1 MRLRVERRLAPSG
14 WINVAVSVF
23 SVIFAFVVAGVLLYV
38 QGVSP
43 LRAYTMIFDS
53 AFGSAYDLSE
63 TVVKALPLAMVSLAA
78 MLCFTML
85 IWNIGG
91 EGQALIGALASAAV
105 VRYCPMENPVPMLGL
120 MAVAAA
126 VAGGLWAG
134 IAGFLKGRWNV
145 NEIISTLMLNYIA
158 IKLLEYFVY
167 GPWRDPSSLGFPMT
181 APFVGSARLPTL
193 WGTRIHLGLYAVL
206 ALTVLMW
213 VLLRRSRWGYEI
225 RVMGNNARAA
235 HYAGMNYE
243 RSVVL
248 VMFISGAIAGAAGM
262 CEVAGLQGRLQAGF
276 TAQYGYTA
284 IIVAWLSRLNPLI
297 SLFVAFLMGALLA
310 GGDALQI
317 MMGLPVA
324 TATILQGLILFFVLG
339 GQFFYNYRI
348 SLVPHAP
355 GGEAKDGWKKDEG
368 KKDGG
373 KS

>member
-1 MRLRVERRLAPSG
+1 MRLRVERRLDPSAR
-14 WINVAVSVF
+14 INFVVSIL
-23 SVIFAFVVAGVLLYV
+23 SVLLAFVVGGVLLHF

-43 LRAYTMIFDS
+43 LRAYAMIFDS

-105 VRYCPMENPVPMLGL
+105 VRYWPMENPVAMLGS
-120 MAVAAA
+120 MALAAA

-134 IAGFLKGRWNV
+134 MAGFLKGRWNV

-181 APFVGSARLPTL
+181 APFIDSARLPTL
-193 WGTRIHLGLYAVL
+193 WDTRIHLGLYAVL
-206 ALTVLMW
+206 AVAILMW
-213 VLLRRSRWGYEI
+213 VLLRKSRWGYEI

-243 RSVVL
+243 RSVVW
-248 VMFISGAIAGAAGM
+248 VMFVSGAIAGVAGM
-262 CEVAGLQGRLQAGF
+262 CEVSGLQGRLQAGF

-284 IIVAWLSRLNPLI
+284 IIVAWLSRLNPLL
-297 SLFVAFLMGALLA
+297 SLLVAFLMGALLV

-348 SLVPHAP
+348 SFVSRVPGQP
-355 GGEAKDGWKKDEG
+355 GE
-368 KKDGG
+368 DGG
-373 KS
+373 RC